1 MAQLKTLVA
10 RFFREIA
17 DFDPTSALAMGV
29 QGREGQVAD
38 LSPSR
43 VRRHLRELN
52 RLQKDLRDIPHPSK
66 GSADWVDWKLLH
78 SEIQLRKYYWGPDGR
93 HVRNPTLYV
102 GEWVYGLWYLLLR
115 LPHGRP
121 MVKAALSRL
130 DLSYEILLAAKENL
144 QEVPKLWIKIA
155 KEETQGY
162 LQFLPVI
169 QKVLLRI
176 SPEKKNEIQKVLE
189 KAKKVARDFIRHLEK
204 IQRGASK
211 TFAVGERRF
220 NFLLK
225 HYHHYDITASGLM
238 RVGKRNLDLIEEEL
252 KRQAEKMD
260 PKRPWNKLVQE
271 VKKTH
276 PPRNGLLK
284 TYRQE
289 VSRLKRFL
297 RKKDLVS
304 FPKGERLRVV
314 ETPVF
319 SRSTVPFAAYIDP
332 PMFHGANRGTF
343 FVTPPAGKTKQA
355 IEASLSEHNLA
366 SIRVTALHE
375 GYPGH
380 HLQFAIQK
388 IGSRTLP
395 RIYHCSSFYE
405 GWSLYCEEMMY
416 ENGYYDEETRLLQL
430 RDQLWR
436 ACRVL
441 IDVGLQTET
450 LSYAEA
456 VDFLSKKTQMS
467 SAGAAGDVNW
477 YSMSPTVP
485 QSYLT
490 GMLKILSLREKM
502 KEREGP
508 KFSLKR
514 FHDRLLKNG
523 AIPLA
528 LAEVRMGLA

>member
-1 MAQLKTLVA
+1 
-10 RFFREIA
+10 
-17 DFDPTSALAMGV
+17 
-29 QGREGQVAD
+29 
-38 LSPSR
+38 
-43 VRRHLRELN
+43 
-52 RLQKDLRDIPHPSK
+52 
-66 GSADWVDWKLLH
+66 
-78 SEIQLRKYYWGPDGR
+78 GPDGR
-93 HVRNPTLYV
+93 HIHNPTLYV

-115 LPHGRP
+115 MPRGRP

-130 DLSYEILLAAKENL
+130 DQSVEVLEAAQQNL
-144 QEVPKLWIKIA
+144 REVPALWLKIA
-155 KEETQGY
+155 KEEVRGY

-169 QKVLLRI
+169 QKELSRI
-176 SPEKKNEIQKVLE
+176 SPEKRTEI
-189 KAKKVARDFIRHLEK
+189 KKVAKRAEEVAHHFIRHLSK
-204 IQRGASK
+204 LQRGAPK
-211 TFAVGERRF
+211 DFAVGEKRY

-225 HYHHYDITASGLM
+225 HYHHYDLTATGLM
-238 RVGKRNLDLIEEEL
+238 RLGKRYLDIIEEKLE
-252 KRQAEKMD
+252 RQAASID
-260 PKRPWNKLVQE
+260 PKRPWVKLVQDI
-271 VKKTH
+271 KKKH
-276 PPRNGLLK
+276 PSRKKLLSI
-284 TYRQE
+284 YRE
-289 VSRLKRFL
+289 ELRRLKGFL
-297 RKKDLVS
+297 KRKDLVS
-304 FPKGERLRVV
+304 FPRVEQLRVV

-332 PMFHGANRGTF
+332 PMFSGANRGTF
-343 FVTPPAGKTKQA
+343 FVTPPAGKSKKA
-355 IEASLSEHNLA
+355 IEESLSEHSFA
-366 SIRVTALHE
+366 SLRVTALHE

-388 IGSRTLP
+388 LSSRILP

-441 IDVGLQTET
+441 IDVGLQTKA
-450 LSYAEA
+450 LSYGQA
-456 VDFLSKKTQMS
+456 VNFLSTKTQMS
-467 SAGAAGDVNW
+467 PAGAAGDVNW

-502 KEREGP
+502 KNKEGSN
-508 KFSLKR
+508 FSLKK